1 MQYLLQFHLDGSHA
15 VTDHPDHM
23 PAAPLPPDEL
33 DRLSMLDA
41 LHLLDTPPEPVF
53 DRVTRLASRLLD
65 VPMALFSLV
74 DADRQWFKSRV
85 GLEVGETAREHA
97 FCAHAIGMS
106 APLVVGDALEDGRFS
121 DNPLVNGPPKIRFY
135 AGVPIRTTAGL
146 AIGTLCALDTRPR
159 TLGEEEAQVLNDL
172 AAILT
177 KEVQYRE
184 RMAVARDQLARSNA
198 VLGASEARFRT
209 IFDIASVGIALVA
222 PDGGWISVNRALCD
236 IVGYSEEELWTRTF
250 QRITHP
256 DDVTADVDQLRAMAN
271 GEIEQYQLEKRYI
284 RKDGSTVWINLNV
297 SPKRSEDGRIEYY
310 VSVIKDIDA
319 QKTAQA
325 EIAALNLDLERRVQA
340 RTAELVEA
348 NRMLTEA
355 AQRQR
360 ATEAELRAR
369 EAEIRSV
376 VENAYDAYISLDEE
390 GLVTAWNR
398 QAEDSFGWPR
408 DEALGRNLEEL
419 IIPEEYRERH
429 RQGMQRFLA
438 TRLASAVDQRLEL
451 PALRRDGSALTV
463 EVRIRALESQGRT
476 MFSAFLHDITERKQE
491 QAKREYEN
499 RHDLLTGL
507 LNRRALLE
515 AIPVAQARASRSGK
529 AVGMLFIDLDGFK
542 AVNDSLGHEAGDALL
557 REIAGRLR
565 AGVRKTDSVYRL
577 AGDEFTVLLE
587 EMTDTFD
594 DAHTVA
600 EKLISSISEPVLL
613 PGRAMRVRASIG
625 IALDTGK
632 PARAPDELLKE
643 ADHFMYQ
650 AKKAGRGRVCS
661 ARSPY

>member
-1 MQYLLQFHLDGSHA
+1 
-15 VTDHPDHM
+15 M

-53 DRVTRLASRLLD
+53 DRVTRLASRMLD

-85 GLEVGETAREHA
+85 GMEPGQTPREHA

-106 APLVVGDALEDGRFS
+106 APLVVQDALEDGRFS
-121 DNPLVNGPPKIRFY
+121 DNPLVNGPPNIRFY

-159 TLGEEEAQVLNDL
+159 TLSEDEAGVLNDL

-184 RMAVARDQLARSNA
+184 RMAVAREQLARSSA
-198 VLGASEARFRT
+198 VLGASEARFRSV
-209 IFDIASVGIALVA
+209 FDIASVGIALVA
-222 PDGGWISVNRALCD
+222 PDGGWISVNKALCD
-236 IVGYSEEELWTRTF
+236 IVGYSEEELWRLTF
-250 QRITHP
+250 QQITHP
-256 DDVTADVDQLRAMAN
+256 EDVAADLDLLRALER
-271 GEIEQYQLEKRYI
+271 GELDQYQLEKRYI

-297 SPKRSEDGRIEYY
+297 SPKRNADGQVEYY

-325 EIAALNLDLERRVQA
+325 ALTALNLELERRVEA
-340 RTAELVEA
+340 RTAELH
-348 NRMLTEA
+348 
-355 AQRQR
+355 
-360 ATEAELRAR
+360 AR

-376 VENAYDAYISLDEE
+376 VENAYDAYISLDEQ

-398 QAEDSFGWPR
+398 QAEDTFGWPR
-408 DEALGRNLEEL
+408 EEALGRSLDDL

-429 RQGMQRFLA
+429 RHGMQRFLA
-438 TRLASAVDQRLEL
+438 TRFASAVDQRLEL

-463 EVRIRALESQGRT
+463 EVRIRALESNGRT
-476 MFSAFLHDITERKQE
+476 VFSAFLHDITERKQE
-491 QAKREYEN
+491 QAQREYEN

-515 AIPVAQARASRSGK
+515 AIPVAQSRASRSGK

-542 AVNDSLGHEAGDALL
+542 AVNDSLGHEAGDILL

-587 EMTDTFD
+587 DMADTFD

-600 EKLISSISEPVLL
+600 EKLISSISEPVML

-625 IALDTGK
+625 ISLDSGK
-632 PARAPDELLKE
+632 AVRAPEELLKE

>member
-1 MQYLLQFHLDGSHA
+1 
-15 VTDHPDHM
+15 M

-74 DADRQWFKSRV
+74 DADRQWFKSRI
-85 GLEVGETAREHA
+85 GLDAAQTPREHA

-106 APLVVGDALEDGRFS
+106 APLVVNDALEDGRFS
-121 DNPLVNGPPKIRFY
+121 DNPLVNGPPNIRFY

-159 TLGEEEAQVLNDL
+159 TLSAEETEVLNDL

-184 RMAVARDQLARSNA
+184 RMALARDALAHSSA
-198 VLGASEARFRT
+198 VLGASEARFRSV
-209 IFDIASVGIALVA
+209 FDIASVGIALVA
-222 PDGGWISVNRALCD
+222 PDGGWISVNKALCD
-236 IVGYSEEELWTRTF
+236 IVGYSEEELWRLTF
-250 QRITHP
+250 QQITHP
-256 DDVTADVDQLRAMAN
+256 DDVAIDVGLLAQVAR

-297 SPKRSEDGRIEYY
+297 SPKRGAGGKVEYY
-310 VSVIKDIDA
+310 VSVIKDIGA
-319 QKTAQA
+319 QKTAQG
-325 EIAALNLDLERRVQA
+325 EIAALNLGLERRVRE
-340 RTAELVEA
+340 RTAELEDS
-348 NRMLTEA
+348 NRKLTA
-355 AQRQR
+355 AIERQR
-360 ATEAELRAR
+360 ATEDELRVR

-376 VENAYDAYISLDEE
+376 VENANDAYISLDEA
-390 GLVTAWNR
+390 GRVTDWNR
-398 QAEDSFGWPR
+398 QAEETFGWQR
-408 DEALGRNLEEL
+408 AEALGRMLEEL
-419 IIPEEYRERH
+419 IIPEDYRERH
-429 RQGMQRFLA
+429 RQGMARFLS
-438 TRLASAVDQRLEL
+438 TRIARAVDQRLEL

-463 EVRIRALESQGRT
+463 EVRIRALEIDGRT
-476 MFSAFLHDITERKQE
+476 KFSAFLHDITERKQE
-491 QAKREYEN
+491 QAQREYEN

-515 AIPVAQARASRSGK
+515 SVPMAQARARRSGK
-529 AVGMLFIDLDGFK
+529 TMGMLFIDLDGFK
-542 AVNDSLGHEAGDALL
+542 AVNDSQGHEAGDILL
-557 REIAGRLR
+557 GVIGERLR

-587 EMTDTFD
+587 DMADTFE
-594 DAHTVA
+594 DAHRVA
-600 EKLISSISEPVLL
+600 EKLITSISEPVDL
-613 PGRAMRVRASIG
+613 PGRAVRVRASIG
-625 IALDTGK
+625 IALDTGSQE
-632 PARAPDELLKE
+632 RSPDELLKE

-661 ARSPY
+661 VRRPC

>member
-1 MQYLLQFHLDGSHA
+1 
-15 VTDHPDHM
+15 M

-74 DADRQWFKSRV
+74 DADRQWFKSRI
-85 GLEVGETAREHA
+85 GLDAAQTPREHA

-106 APLVVGDALEDGRFS
+106 APLVVNDALEDGRFS
-121 DNPLVNGPPKIRFY
+121 DNPLVNGPPNIRFY

-159 TLGEEEAQVLNDL
+159 TLSEEETEVLNDL

-184 RMAVARDQLARSNA
+184 RMALARDALAHSSA
-198 VLGASEARFRT
+198 VLGASEARFRSV
-209 IFDIASVGIALVA
+209 FDIASVGIALVA
-222 PDGGWISVNRALCD
+222 PDGGWISVNKALCD
-236 IVGYSEEELWTRTF
+236 IVGYSEEELWRLTF
-250 QRITHP
+250 QQITHP
-256 DDVTADVDQLRAMAN
+256 DDVAIDVGLLAQVAR

-284 RKDGSTVWINLNV
+284 RKDGNTVWINLNV
-297 SPKRSEDGRIEYY
+297 SPKRTEAGAVEYY
-310 VSVIKDIDA
+310 VAVIKDIGA
-319 QKTAQA
+319 QKTAQG
-325 EIAALNLDLERRVQA
+325 EIAALNLGLERRVRE
-340 RTAELVEA
+340 RTAELEDS
-348 NRMLTEA
+348 NRKLTA
-355 AQRQR
+355 AIERQR
-360 ATEAELRAR
+360 ATEDELRVR

-376 VENAYDAYISLDEE
+376 VENANDAYISLDEA
-390 GLVTAWNR
+390 GRVTDWNR
-398 QAEDSFGWPR
+398 QAEETFGWQR
-408 DEALGRNLEEL
+408 AEALGRMLEEL
-419 IIPEEYRERH
+419 IIPEDYRERH
-429 RQGMQRFLA
+429 RQGMARFLS
-438 TRLASAVDQRLEL
+438 TRIARAVDQRLEL

-463 EVRIRALESQGRT
+463 EVRIRALEIDGRT
-476 MFSAFLHDITERKQE
+476 KFSAFLHDITERKQE
-491 QAKREYEN
+491 QAQREYEN

-515 AIPVAQARASRSGK
+515 SVPMAQARARRSGK
-529 AVGMLFIDLDGFK
+529 TMGMLFIDLDGFK
-542 AVNDSLGHEAGDALL
+542 AVNDSQGHEAGDILL
-557 REIAGRLR
+557 GVIGERLR

-587 EMTDTFD
+587 DMADTFE
-594 DAHTVA
+594 DAHRVA
-600 EKLISSISEPVLL
+600 EKLITSISEPVDL
-613 PGRAMRVRASIG
+613 PGRAVRVRASIG
-625 IALDTGK
+625 IALDTGSQE
-632 PARAPDELLKE
+632 RSPDELLKE

-661 ARSPY
+661 VRRPC

>member
-1 MQYLLQFHLDGSHA
+1 
-15 VTDHPDHM
+15 M

-74 DADRQWFKSRV
+74 DADRQWFKSRI
-85 GLEVGETAREHA
+85 GLDAAQTPREHA

-106 APLVVGDALEDGRFS
+106 APLVVNDALEDGRFS
-121 DNPLVNGPPKIRFY
+121 DNPLVNGPPNIRFY

-159 TLGEEEAQVLNDL
+159 TLSAEETEVLNDL

-184 RMAVARDQLARSNA
+184 RMALARDALAHSSA
-198 VLGASEARFRT
+198 VLGASEARFRSV
-209 IFDIASVGIALVA
+209 FDIASVGIALVA
-222 PDGGWISVNRALCD
+222 PDGGWISVNKALCD
-236 IVGYSEEELWTRTF
+236 IVGYSEEELWRLTF
-250 QRITHP
+250 QQITHP
-256 DDVTADVDQLRAMAN
+256 DDVAIDVGLLAQVAR

-284 RKDGSTVWINLNV
+284 RKDGNTVWINLNV
-297 SPKRSEDGRIEYY
+297 SPKRTEAGAVEYY
-310 VSVIKDIDA
+310 VAVIKDIGA
-319 QKTAQA
+319 QKTAQG
-325 EIAALNLDLERRVQA
+325 EIAALNLGLERRVRE
-340 RTAELVEA
+340 RTAELEDS
-348 NRMLTEA
+348 NRKLTA
-355 AQRQR
+355 AIERQR
-360 ATEAELRAR
+360 ATEDELRVR

-376 VENAYDAYISLDEE
+376 VENANDAYISLDEA
-390 GLVTAWNR
+390 GRVTDWNR
-398 QAEDSFGWPR
+398 QAEETFGWQR
-408 DEALGRNLEEL
+408 AEALGRMLEEL
-419 IIPEEYRERH
+419 IIPEDYRERH
-429 RQGMQRFLA
+429 RQGMARFLS
-438 TRLASAVDQRLEL
+438 TRIARAVDQRLEL

-463 EVRIRALESQGRT
+463 EVRIRALEIDGRT
-476 MFSAFLHDITERKQE
+476 KFSAFLHDITERKQE
-491 QAKREYEN
+491 QAQREYEN

-515 AIPVAQARASRSGK
+515 SVPMAQARARRSGK
-529 AVGMLFIDLDGFK
+529 TMGMLFIDLDGFK
-542 AVNDSLGHEAGDALL
+542 AVNDSQGHEAGDILL
-557 REIAGRLR
+557 GVIGERLR

-587 EMTDTFD
+587 DMADTFE
-594 DAHTVA
+594 DAHRVA
-600 EKLISSISEPVLL
+600 EKLITSISEPVDL
-613 PGRAMRVRASIG
+613 PGRAVRVRASIG
-625 IALDTGK
+625 IALDTGSQE
-632 PARAPDELLKE
+632 RSPDELLKE

-661 ARSPY
+661 VRRPC

>member
-1 MQYLLQFHLDGSHA
+1 
-15 VTDHPDHM
+15 
-23 PAAPLPPDEL
+23 
-33 DRLSMLDA
+33 MLDA

-53 DRVTRLASRLLD
+53 DRVTRLASRMLD

-85 GLEVGETAREHA
+85 GMESAETPREYA

-106 APLVVGDALEDGRFS
+106 TPLVVQDALEDGRFS
-121 DNPLVNGPPKIRFY
+121 DNPLVNGPPNIRFY

-159 TLGEEEAQVLNDL
+159 TLSEDEAGLLNDL

-184 RMAVARDQLARSNA
+184 RMAVAREQLARSNE
-198 VLGASEARFRT
+198 VLGASEARFRSV
-209 IFDIASVGIALVA
+209 FDIASVGIALVA
-222 PDGGWISVNRALCD
+222 PDGGWISVNKALCD
-236 IVGYSEEELWTRTF
+236 VVGYSEEELWRLTF
-250 QRITHP
+250 QQITHP
-256 DDVTADVDQLRAMAN
+256 DDVAADLDLLRALER
-271 GEIEQYQLEKRYI
+271 GELDQYQLEKRYI

-297 SPKRSEDGRIEYY
+297 SPKRNADGQVEYY

-325 EIAALNLDLERRVQA
+325 ALTALNLELERRVEA
-340 RTAELVEA
+340 RTAELH
-348 NRMLTEA
+348 
-355 AQRQR
+355 
-360 ATEAELRAR
+360 AR

-376 VENAYDAYISLDEE
+376 VENAYDAYIGLDEE

-398 QAEDSFGWPR
+398 QAEDTFGWPR
-408 DEALGRNLEEL
+408 DEALGRSLDEL
-419 IIPEEYRERH
+419 IIPEEQRERH
-429 RQGMQRFLA
+429 RHGMQRFLA

-463 EVRIRALESQGRT
+463 EVRIRALESNGRT

-491 QAKREYEN
+491 QAQREYEN

-515 AIPVAQARASRSGK
+515 AIPVAQSRASRSGK

-542 AVNDSLGHEAGDALL
+542 AVNDSLGHEAGDILL

-587 EMTDTFD
+587 DMADTFD

-600 EKLISSISEPVLL
+600 EKLISSISEPVML

-625 IALDTGK
+625 ISLDSGK
-632 PARAPDELLKE
+632 AVRAPEELLKE

>member
-1 MQYLLQFHLDGSHA
+1 
-15 VTDHPDHM
+15 M

-53 DRVTRLASRLLD
+53 DRVTRLASRMLD
-65 VPMALFSLV
+65 VPMAMFSLV

-85 GLEVGETAREHA
+85 GMESAETPREYA

-106 APLVVGDALEDGRFS
+106 TPLVVQDAREDGRFS
-121 DNPLVNGPPKIRFY
+121 DNPLVNGPPNIRFY

-159 TLGEEEAQVLNDL
+159 TLSEDEAALLNDL

-184 RMAVARDQLARSNA
+184 RMAVAREQLARSNE
-198 VLGASEARFRT
+198 VLGASEARFRSV
-209 IFDIASVGIALVA
+209 FDIASVGIALVA
-222 PDGGWISVNRALCD
+222 PDGGWISVNKALCD
-236 IVGYSEEELWTRTF
+236 VVGYTEEELWRLTF
-250 QRITHP
+250 QQITHP
-256 DDVTADVDQLRAMAN
+256 DDVAADLELLRAMER
-271 GEIEQYQLEKRYI
+271 GEIDQYQLEKRYI
-284 RKDGSTVWINLNV
+284 RRDGSTVWINLDV
-297 SPKRSEDGRIEYY
+297 SPKRNADGQVEYY

-325 EIAALNLDLERRVQA
+325 ALTALNLELERRVEA
-340 RTAELVEA
+340 RTAELH
-348 NRMLTEA
+348 
-355 AQRQR
+355 
-360 ATEAELRAR
+360 AR

-376 VENAYDAYISLDEE
+376 VENAYDAYISLDEQ

-398 QAEDSFGWPR
+398 QAEDTFGWPR
-408 DEALGRNLEEL
+408 EEAVGRSLDDL

-429 RQGMQRFLA
+429 RHGMQRFLA
-438 TRLASAVDQRLEL
+438 TRFASAVDQRLEL

-463 EVRIRALESQGRT
+463 EVRIRALESNGRT

-491 QAKREYEN
+491 QAQREYEN

-515 AIPVAQARASRSGK
+515 AIPVAQSRASRSGK

-542 AVNDSLGHEAGDALL
+542 AVNDSLGHEAGDILL

-587 EMTDTFD
+587 DMADTFD

-600 EKLISSISEPVLL
+600 EKLISSISEPVML

-625 IALDTGK
+625 ISLDSGK
-632 PARAPDELLKE
+632 AVRSPDELLKE

>member
-1 MQYLLQFHLDGSHA
+1 
-15 VTDHPDHM
+15 
-23 PAAPLPPDEL
+23 
-33 DRLSMLDA
+33 MLDA

-53 DRVTRLASRLLD
+53 DRVTRLASRMLD

-85 GLEVGETAREHA
+85 GMESAETPREYA

-106 APLVVGDALEDGRFS
+106 TPLVVQDALEDGRFS
-121 DNPLVNGPPKIRFY
+121 DNPLVNGPPNIRFY

-159 TLGEEEAQVLNDL
+159 TLSEDEAGLLNDL

-184 RMAVARDQLARSNA
+184 RMAVAREQLARSSA
-198 VLGASEARFRT
+198 VLGASEARFRSV
-209 IFDIASVGIALVA
+209 FDIASVGIALVA
-222 PDGGWISVNRALCD
+222 PDGGWISVNKALCD
-236 IVGYSEEELWTRTF
+236 LVGYSEEELWRLTF
-250 QRITHP
+250 QQITHP
-256 DDVTADVDQLRAMAN
+256 DDVAADLDLLRALER
-271 GEIEQYQLEKRYI
+271 GELDQYQLEKRYI

-297 SPKRSEDGRIEYY
+297 SPKRNADGQVEYY

-325 EIAALNLDLERRVQA
+325 ALTALNLELERRVEA
-340 RTAELVEA
+340 RTAELH
-348 NRMLTEA
+348 
-355 AQRQR
+355 
-360 ATEAELRAR
+360 AR

-398 QAEDSFGWPR
+398 QAEDTFGWPR
-408 DEALGRNLEEL
+408 DEALGRSLDEL
-419 IIPEEYRERH
+419 IIPEEQRERH

-463 EVRIRALESQGRT
+463 EVRIRALESNGRT

-491 QAKREYEN
+491 QAQREYEN

-515 AIPVAQARASRSGK
+515 AIPVAQSRASRSGK

-542 AVNDSLGHEAGDALL
+542 AVNDSLGHEAGDILL

-587 EMTDTFD
+587 DMADTFD

-600 EKLISSISEPVLL
+600 EKLISSISEPVML

-625 IALDTGK
+625 ISLDSGK
-632 PARAPDELLKE
+632 AVRAPEELLKE